1 MQKADRQAYRK
12 IECFVTDDMMTYVKN
27 IQGLEWVHAQSPGST
42 IHGIFQARILEW
54 VSISS
59 LRCSSW
65 PRDWTYISHLARQIL
80 YQLYNCFPGGSVG
93 KNSPANA
100 GEVGLIPVS
109 GRFPGKGNGNP
120 LQYFGLKFPRQKSLV
135 GYSPWTHKRIRH
147 YLVTKQ
153 QHKRMDKNNKK
164 NNNKKP
170 SCN

>member
-27 IQGLEWVHAQSPGST
+27 IQGLEWVHAQSPGSS
-42 IHGIFQARILEW
+42 IHGIFQARRPGIEP
-54 VSISS
+54 IS
-59 LRCSSW
+59 R
-65 PRDWTYISHLARQIL
+65 LARQIL

-120 LQYFGLKFPRQKSLV
+120 LHYFGLKIPRQKSLV

-153 QHKRMDKNNKK
+153 QHMRMDKNNNK
-164 NNNKKP
+164 NPPATNKELYQVFRTQD
-170 SCN
+170 